1 MVVNNIIGVDG
12 GAYDQLTNAVVDLVN
27 EYPALEPND
36 EIRFSI
42 LDLLNGKA
50 LFPSSSPV
58 ITSERIS
65 ITDHVVQECQ
75 YAFSIVYRA
84 AGMSEPRKIAIKEWL
99 ENLGRWLEGQ
109 EITVNGTVY
118 KLEEFPKLTD
128 GREFRRFSRTSP
140 AYLYTIQNNQS
151 EDWQINITA
160 YYHNEFDRTF

>member
-1 MVVNNIIGVDG
+1 MADNILGIDG

-27 EYPALEPND
+27 DYPGLEEGD

-42 LDLLNGKA
+42 LDLISGKA

-58 ITSERIS
+58 ITMERIS

-84 AGMSEPRKIAIKEWL
+84 AGMSEPRKVTVKEWL

-109 EITVNGTVY
+109 VVTVNGVDY
-118 KLEEFPKLTD
+118 QLSEFPTLTD
-128 GREFRRFSRTSP
+128 GREFRRFTRTSP
-140 AYLYTIQNNQS
+140 AYLYTIQGNQS